1 MEGDPEID
9 ELRRRKMMELQAQAQ
24 EQQRQ
29 VEARRQFEVQK
40 RAIVQKILTSDAR
53 SRLANIRAVKPEFA
67 EQVEIQLIQ
76 LAQAGK
82 ISSQIT
88 DAQLKMI
95 LDKIVSRKRDVKI
108 RRA

>member
-1 MEGDPEID
+1 
-9 ELRRRKMMELQAQAQ
+9 MMELQAQAQ